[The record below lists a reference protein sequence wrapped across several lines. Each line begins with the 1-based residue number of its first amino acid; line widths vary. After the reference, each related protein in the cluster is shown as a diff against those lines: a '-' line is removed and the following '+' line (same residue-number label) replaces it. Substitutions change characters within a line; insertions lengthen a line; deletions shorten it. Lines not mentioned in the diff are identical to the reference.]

1 MLRFLTSGESH
12 GKCLV
17 AILEGMVAG
26 LNVREA
32 DIDEELA
39 RRQEGYGRGGRMT
52 IEKDRVEILSGVRS
66 NKTIGGPIALMVP
79 NRDFKIN
86 ELPVVKRPRPGHA
99 DLVGVLKYGR
109 EDVRDILERASARET
124 TARVAVG
131 AVCKVFLREFGVD
144 ITSHVVNIGGIEAD
158 TSKLSFDQ
166 IKAASM

>member
-12 GKCLV
+12 GKCLI

-26 LNVREA
+26 LTVKEEDIQA
-32 DIDEELA
+32 DLA

-52 IEKDRVEILSGVRS
+52 IEKDAAEGMSGVRAQ
-66 NKTIGGPIALMVP
+66 KTLGGPIALYVP

-109 EDVRDILERASARET
+109 QDARDILERASARET

-131 AVCKVFLREFGVD
+131 AVCRAFLKEFG
-144 ITSHVVNIGGIEAD
+144 
-158 TSKLSFDQ
+158 
-166 IKAASM
+166 